1 MGERGQDLNGKV
13 CLVTGAG
20 RGIGRAVA
28 ETLAGAGAVVYANAR
43 RPGCLDEWCAE
54 CSTRL
59 SGETVP
65 CYFDV
70 TDAGVASEA
79 LGRIRK
85 ERGGLDVLVN
95 NAAIPANDRLGMI
108 TLEKAREVLETNV
121 IAVLHLLQLAGRL
134 MMRKKSGSIINLSSG
149 VGLEGNP
156 GQALY
161 AASKGA
167 VIALTKSAAK
177 EWAPLG
183 IRVNSVAPGLTRT
196 EMIDEV
202 EPERLA
208 ERIAGIR
215 MGRLAEPGE
224 IADACCFLASDA
236 ASYITGQVLLVDGS
250 ARL

>member
-1 MGERGQDLNGKV
+1 MGERGQNLSGKV
-13 CLVTGAG
+13 CLVTGAS
-20 RGIGRAVA
+20 RGIGRAIA
-28 ETLAGAGAVVYANAR
+28 ETFAAAGAIVYANAR
-43 RPGCLDEWCAE
+43 QAGCLDDWCAE
-54 CSTRL
+54 YKDQL
-59 SGETVP
+59 PGEVVP

-70 TDAGVASEA
+70 TDAGAATDA

-108 TLEKAREVLETNV
+108 PLDKAREVFEVNV
-121 IAVLHLLQLAGRL
+121 VAVIHLLQVAGRI
-134 MMRKKSGSIINLSSG
+134 MMRKKSGCIINLSSG
-149 VGLEGNP
+149 VGIEGNP

-202 EPERLA
+202 KPEHLA
-208 ERIAGIR
+208 ERISRIR
-215 MGRLAEPGE
+215 MGRLAEPVE
-224 IADACCFLASDA
+224 IAETCCFLASDA
-236 ASYITGQVLLVDGS
+236 AAYITGQVLLVDGS
-250 ARL
+250 AQL

>member
-1 MGERGQDLNGKV
+1 MAEGGQDLKGKV
-13 CLVTGAG
+13 CLVTGAN
-20 RGIGRAVA
+20 RGIGRAIA
-28 ETLAGAGAVVYANAR
+28 ETFAGAGAIVYANAR
-43 RPGCLDEWCAE
+43 REGCMDEWCAGH
-54 CSTRL
+54 SGRL
-59 SGETVP
+59 TGEMVP

-70 TDAGVASEA
+70 TDAGAASEG

-95 NAAIPANDRLGMI
+95 NAAVPANDRLGMI
-108 TLEKAREVLETNV
+108 PLEKARAVFEVNV
-121 IAVLHLLQLAGRL
+121 FAVLHLLQLAGRL
-134 MMRKKSGSIINLSSG
+134 MMRKKAGSIINISSG

-177 EWAPLG
+177 EWAPHG

-202 EPERLA
+202 KPEHLQ
-208 ERIAGIR
+208 ERISRIR
-215 MGRLAEPGE
+215 MGRLAEPSE
-224 IADACCFLASDA
+224 IAEACRFLASDGA
-236 ASYITGQVLLVDGS
+236 RYITGQILCVDGS
-250 ARL
+250 AVL